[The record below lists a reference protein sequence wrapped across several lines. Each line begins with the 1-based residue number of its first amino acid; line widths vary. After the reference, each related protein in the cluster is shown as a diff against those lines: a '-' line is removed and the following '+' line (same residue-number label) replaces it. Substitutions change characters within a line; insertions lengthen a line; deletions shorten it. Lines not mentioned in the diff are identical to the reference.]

1 MSPVHSLGQ
10 FNRSLRI
17 SNRSLERINRTK
29 LLGIHFSEHLYWEE
43 HVHELS
49 VLLQCAWYFTEKNYL
64 TLTLAKLK
72 LSRPV
77 RLGIGWIPRCE
88 YCREG
93 AYFVLSFVLLLSVL
107 SKLKRHLGET

>member
-1 MSPVHSLGQ
+1 MLIEPSSSEFILVNIYIGKSMCTSYQ
-10 FNRSLRI
+10 SCY
-17 SNRSLERINRTK
+17 SV
-29 LLGIHFSEHLYWEE
+29 LGILRKIKK
-43 HVHELS
+43 L
-49 VLLQCAWYFTEKNYL
+49 KNYL

-72 LSRPV
+72 LSRHV
-77 RLGIGWIPRCE
+77 RLGTGWIPRCE